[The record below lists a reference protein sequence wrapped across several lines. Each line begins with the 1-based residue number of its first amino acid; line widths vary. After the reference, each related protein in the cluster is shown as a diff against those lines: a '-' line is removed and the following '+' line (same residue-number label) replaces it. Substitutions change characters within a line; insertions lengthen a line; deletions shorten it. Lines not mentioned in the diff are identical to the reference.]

1 MTRKIMAKI
10 IVFGSPNH
18 PKSSFGEV
26 LGASLGSL
34 GASWAV
40 LARLGRVWRVPW
52 VRPGVPEGV
61 LETSWGHFGVSSG
74 HFGTS
79 WEDFG
84 GVW

>member
-1 MTRKIMAKI
+1 M
-10 IVFGSPNH
+10 VFLGSPNH
-18 PKSSFGEV
+18 QKSIFGEV
-26 LGASLGSL
+26 LGESLGSL

-40 LARLGRVWRVPW
+40 LARLGRVWSVPV

-61 LETSWGHFGVSSG
+61 LETSWGHFEAPWG
-74 HFGTS
+74 HFGTR